1 MDARSK
7 RRMVNG
13 VGCALSSLTGLCL
26 IAALLNFYYGGG
38 AFLPPPLLVLNPVIT
53 GAVLLLGF
61 GAGAVLTTQRIVWS
75 LVLGFVWG
83 VIGGGIG
90 IYWLVW
96 VVSRL
101 VAAL

>member
-1 MDARSK
+1 MEARPK
-7 RRMVNG
+7 RRTVNG
-13 VGCALSSLTGLCL
+13 VSCVLSSLTGLCL
-26 IAALLNFYYGGG
+26 IASLFSFYDGG
-38 AFLPPPLLVLNPVIT
+38 AFVPPPPLVLNPVIT

-96 VVSRL
+96 VVSRR